1 MNISLKLYLNR
12 FTIIL
17 IYKNYLKFKRIIY
30 SLLKYLII
38 NHQNLKIIPYLVN

>member
-38 NHQNLKIIPYLVN
+38 TTYYETYSYN